1 MITRISIQKTQTLT
15 TRRSINN
22 LINTRESKRISRA
35 SLIKVGIIHA
45 HAPSAILLKYQHRVS
60 QPLRMKYFNDKPGRQ
75 EPGYLFTN
83 SLAPFFIETT
93 KKLLDQFKLGINI
106 ESVLS
111 EFPRY
116 TWHVRRL
123 PCKNVPVL
131 MDELDERAFLFWIQ
145 IGADAELL
153 G

>member
-1 MITRISIQKTQTLT
+1 M
-15 TRRSINN
+15 
-22 LINTRESKRISRA
+22 
-35 SLIKVGIIHA
+35 
-45 HAPSAILLKYQHRVS
+45 
-60 QPLRMKYFNDKPGRQ
+60 
-75 EPGYLFTN
+75 GYLFSN
-83 SLAPFFIETT
+83 GLVLFLVEAAKELS
-93 KKLLDQFKLGINI
+93 DRFKLGINI

-131 MDELDERAFLFWIQ
+131 TDELDERAFLFGIQ
-145 IGADAELL
+145 VDADAELL